1 MVIGNII
8 CNIIELYYSLPFLD
22 MKLYVCEDG
31 CELGATIPA
40 TVVLTGPTY
49 YDVTFAKGLT
59 GSEFKMLRTND
70 ASSKYTQLC
79 EVELYEGI
87 LIGVP
92 LEYPRAARQFKR
104 LEMNSL
110 MFAQPS
116 LS

>member
-1 MVIGNII
+1 
-8 CNIIELYYSLPFLD
+8 
-22 MKLYVCEDG
+22 MKLYVCEDD

-59 GSEFKMLRTND
+59 GSEFKMIRTND

-92 LEYPRAARQFKR
+92 LEYPRAARQFKL